1 MKNKG
6 DLKSRRYGKTHHQIG
21 MLANYLNEDKSV
33 FVAGMKD
40 PKDYIE
46 RLFRDFGIAVI
57 TEPHYITKDTELVL
71 EDIPPYRA
79 WETKYEPQLTGY
91 EFKKI

>member
-1 MKNKG
+1 M
-6 DLKSRRYGKTHHQIG
+6 RTGKTHVQIS
-21 MLANYLNEDKSV
+21 MLAKSLNEDKLV

-40 PKDYIE
+40 PKDYTE
-46 RLFRDFGIAVI
+46 RFFRDFGIAVI

-71 EDIPPYRA
+71 EDVPPYRA

>member
-1 MKNKG
+1 MM
-6 DLKSRRYGKTHHQIG
+6 RTGKTQASLQI
-21 MLANYLNEDKSV
+21 LVEQLDKGNSV

-40 PKDYIE
+40 PKEYTE
-46 RLFRDFGIAVI
+46 RLFKEHGLVVE
-57 TEPHYITKDTELVL
+57 TNPHYVTKNTETIL
-71 EDIPPYRA
+71 EDVPPYRV